1 MNNSLFASLL
11 LPSSA
16 RVWYVILVLWSV
28 LSMLGAV
35 FYFQMHL
42 GLEPCYLCITQ
53 RFFVVAIGVVAAIGL
68 LFKPLS
74 RMHCSL
80 HLAIAVL
87 SIAGSGFSI
96 KQLWLQNLSADQVPA
111 CGPPVEYLF
120 DAFPA
125 SEIIAMLIQGD
136 GNCAEIQWQLLGLSM
151 PAWVLIMFVAVL
163 GVTVWRLQAA
173 RQKH

>member
-1 MNNSLFASLL
+1 MKNNLLASLL
-11 LPSSA
+11 LPDSA
-16 RVWYVILVLWSV
+16 RVWYAILVLWSI

-35 FYFQMHL
+35 FYFQMQL

-53 RFFVVAIGVVAAIGL
+53 RFFVVAIGVVAAVGL
-68 LFKPLS
+68 LFKPHS
-74 RMHCSL
+74 RMHGSL
-80 HLAIAVL
+80 HLTIAAL
-87 SIAGSGFSI
+87 GIAGSGFSI

-136 GNCAEIQWQLLGLSM
+136 GNCAEIQWQFLGLSM
-151 PAWVLIMFVAVL
+151 PAWVLIMFVAVV
-163 GVTVWRLQAA
+163 GVTVWRLLAA